1 MADADAGLKH
11 NIGPVVF
18 AAWMDFDEADIP
30 YRIRNG
36 ERSLGK
42 KHRQS
47 GNGYCKPKKIVAIRR
62 RLPLRGETLV
72 TAEATT

>member
-47 GNGYCKPKKIVAIRR
+47 GNGYCKPKKD
-62 RLPLRGETLV
+62 RGHPS
-72 TAEATT
+72 EATFAGRDAGHS